1 MIRVVLDA
9 NQFVS
14 ALLKPG
20 SKPDIIMRL
29 IRDEKVLLLMSEV
42 ICDEIRRGLAYP
54 KISKRLNASDDDLRR
69 FMACIR
75 TVAVITPGALS
86 IPPLPADPDG
96 TKYLAC
102 AVEGK
107 ADFIVSGDHHLTDLV
122 TYRGIRIVDSATFL
136 DYFGS
141 R

>member
-20 SKPDIIMRL
+20 SSPDSIIRMVRE
-29 IRDEKVLLLMSEV
+29 EKLLLLMSEP
-42 ICDEIRRGLAYP
+42 IIAEILCVLAYP
-54 KISKRLNASDDDLRR
+54 KILKRLTVTEEYLKQFVAKLS
-69 FMACIR
+69 A
-75 TVAVITPGALS
+75 VAVITPGLLEV
-86 IPPLPADPDG
+86 PPLPADPDD

-107 ADFIVSGDHHLTDLV
+107 ADYLISGDHHLTDLRF
-122 TYRGIRIVDSATFL
+122 YQGIRIIDPATFL
-136 DYFGS
+136 ATITT
-141 R
+141 